1 MITSIEALNFRCFS
15 YIKQSLNPFNVLVG
29 PNASGKTTFLEV
41 VSFLGQFVSDGLE
54 AAIAKRTNNF
64 QDLVWRREGS
74 SFELAIEASIPEALR
89 EKLSDQ
95 RFDRIRYEVAI
106 GILPETKEIAIFKER
121 VMLKENDNPIFPAQR
136 TLFPLENTA
145 PDTLSS
151 ISKPASKRAI
161 VTKTEAAGNVNFHS
175 EVAEKSGRGWTNHF
189 KLGTRRSALANL
201 PEDETQYPV
210 TTWLKSLLSD
220 GVQPFVLNSLAL
232 REASAPGQLKGFK
245 PDGSNL
251 PWVINSLFEKHPN
264 RFKDWIAHV
273 QTALPDIENIR
284 TVERADDRH
293 RYLIVQYKNGLEIP
307 SWTVSDGTLRLFA
320 LTLPAYLPEF
330 QGIYLIEEPENG
342 IHPRAV
348 ETMFQSLSS
357 AYDAQILIATHSPIV
372 LGIAEIDTV
381 LCFAKAPSG
390 ASDIVF
396 GSNHPAL
403 RNWRKETN
411 LGELFAAGVLG

>member
-1 MITSIEALNFRCFS
+1 MITSIEALNFRCFR

-41 VSFLGQFVSDGLE
+41 VSFLGQLVSDGLE
-54 AAIAKRTNNF
+54 SAIASRTNVF
-64 QDLVWRREGS
+64 HDLVWRREGT
-74 SFELAIEASIPEALR
+74 SFELAIEASIPEELR
-89 EKLSDQ
+89 KKLTDGK
-95 RFDRIRYEVAI
+95 FNRIRYEVAI

-121 VMLKENDNPIFPAQR
+121 AMLKQNDNPVTAPQRVLFPIDGTVPE
-136 TLFPLENTA
+136 TLF
-145 PDTLSS
+145 SS
-151 ISKPASKRAI
+151 SKPSNKRAI
-161 VTKTEAAGNVNFHS
+161 VTKNEASGNVNFHS
-175 EVAEKSGRGWTNHF
+175 EVSEKTGKGWTNSF

-220 GVQPFVLNSLAL
+220 GVQPFILNSLAL
-232 REASAPGQLKGFK
+232 RRASAPGQLRGFK

-251 PWVINSLFEKHPN
+251 PWVVNSLFEKHPARYKN
-264 RFKDWIAHV
+264 WIAHI

-284 TVERADDRH
+284 TKERPDDKH

-320 LTLPAYLPEF
+320 LTIPAYLPEF
-330 QGIYLIEEPENG
+330 EGIYLIEEPENG

-357 AYDAQILIATHSPIV
+357 TYDAQILIATHSPIV
-372 LGIAEIDTV
+372 LSAAEIDTI
-381 LCFAKAPSG
+381 LCFAKTSSG
-390 ASDIVF
+390 AGDIIL
-396 GSNHPAL
+396 GSAHPAL
-403 RNWRKETN
+403 RDWRKETN
-411 LGELFAAGVLG
+411 LGELFAAGILG